1 MSNALFDE
9 ELRSLHVPTLLLF
22 GEGEVIYGPAAAL
35 IRARR
40 LVPDLDGELVPASS
54 HDMCFRQ
61 HQIVDARVLDFLKQS
76 RSAMPERVVA

>member
-22 GEGEVIYGPAAAL
+22 
-35 IRARR
+35 
-40 LVPDLDGELVPASS
+40 
-54 HDMCFRQ
+54 
-61 HQIVDARVLDFLKQS
+61 LKQS